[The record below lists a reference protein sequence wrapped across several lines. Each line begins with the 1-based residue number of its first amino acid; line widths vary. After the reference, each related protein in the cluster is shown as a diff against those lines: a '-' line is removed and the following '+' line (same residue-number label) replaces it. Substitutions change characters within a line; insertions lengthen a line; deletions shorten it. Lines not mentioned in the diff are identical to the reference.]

1 PRLHARHVVGLEEL
15 GPDAERPLDGE
26 RRLELR
32 AHGWRDADQRAA
44 AHVARLAADH
54 VAETLKDAERAQDHR
69 ARLGRRVELADDADR
84 VPGAPGGEEAALQH
98 EHSPHAEPGQV
109 EGERGAGDAPADD
122 DDVGGGRHVR
132 PAATTAA
139 ASPAPTTRAR
149 RTVSVSTSRVSGRNE
164 PTASTWVPGR
174 RSAPAK
180 RGVGDVVAHVT
191 MSAPLTAA
199 RGSWLGSTA
208 MPSSTAIAWANLRAR
223 CA

>member
-1 PRLHARHVVGLEEL
+1 VDRNHLGALFDDRAPTSSCVRVAERDRGRIAVAGLGLVEHGTEPRRVDPRLHARHVVGLEEL

-139 ASPAPTTRAR
+139 ASPAPTR
-149 RTVSVSTSRVSGRNE
+149 
-164 PTASTWVPGR
+164 WM
-174 RSAPAK
+174 RSP
-180 RGVGDVVAHVT
+180 
-191 MSAPLTAA
+191 
-199 RGSWLGSTA
+199 
-208 MPSSTAIAWANLRAR
+208 
-223 CA
+223 